1 MNGVAVL
8 YSLLRGRM
16 QASQSHFEE
25 QQQVPPFFL
34 ATATIPPPEFKRSC
48 EQFPPP
54 LPPLCGGKRSEGGM
68 EQHLGRTCNYSPAP
82 KQVPRSFPPFSS
94 SFSRSLNGHLTG
106 MNGEDDEE
114 EEGAVKKRRGVS

>member
-48 EQFPPP
+48 EQFLPP
-54 LPPLCGGKRSEGGM
+54 PPLCGGKRSEGGM